1 MKQPLVS
8 VIIPI
13 YQVYEYLDKCIESV
27 VDQTY
32 SELEI
37 ILVDDGTPDSCAARC
52 DEWAEKDARIS
63 VIHKLNGGLSD
74 ARNYGMRIMC
84 GGYVS
89 YIDSDDYV
97 SKDFFEALLSTAIK
111 NDSDVVECG
120 VIKVYENGEREEYCD
135 DLAVSNYSASEGLS
149 ALIDENPFHQHVWN
163 KLYKAEL
170 VLDVPFPFGKLNE
183 DEFWTYQIFGR
194 AKLVTKINKTM
205 YYYFQRSGSI
215 MGAGFNLRR
224 LDALEGKFNRQQ
236 YIEKN
241 YPALASQ
248 ARINL
253 FSSCV
258 FSGQSSLKYL
268 KNSEKEQAVS
278 RINQFVKGCKLSRTE
293 LNSIQGKNRFWY
305 SFADKSFWLC
315 CKVRSLTGIGF

>member
-1 MKQPLVS
+1 MQQVIS
-8 VIIPI
+8 VIVPV
-13 YQVYEYLDKCIESV
+13 YQVDTYLDRCIESLLC
-27 VDQTY
+27 QTY
-32 SELEI
+32 HNLEI
-37 ILVDDGTPDSCAARC
+37 ILVDDGSCDKCPRMC
-52 DEWAEKDARIS
+52 ENWANKDNRIQ
-63 VIHKLNGGLSD
+63 VIHKKNGGLSD
-74 ARNYGMRIMC
+74 ARNAGMPFATGNYI
-84 GGYVS
+84 S
-89 YIDSDDYV
+89 FIDSDDTV
-97 SKDFFEALLSTAIK
+97 SPDYFEVMLHTMQAEK
-111 NDSDVVECG
+111 SDIIECG
-120 VIKVYENGEREEYCD
+120 VVKFYEDNQFDVFQD
-135 DLAVSNYSASEGLS
+135 DLSVTSYPTIDGLS
-149 ALIDENPFHQHVWN
+149 GLINENPFHQHVWN

-194 AKLVTKINKTM
+194 AKMVTKINKTM

-258 FSGQSSLKYL
+258 FSGQSTLKYL
-268 KNSEKEQAVS
+268 RDPEKEQAIS
-278 RINQFVKGCKLSRTE
+278 KINQYVKGCKLSKAE
-293 LNSIQGKNRFWY
+293 LSSIQGKSRFWY

-315 CKVRSLTGIGF
+315 CKARSVTGIGF

>member
-1 MKQPLVS
+1 MQQVIS
-8 VIIPI
+8 VIVPV
-13 YQVYEYLDKCIESV
+13 YQVDTYLDRCIESLLC
-27 VDQTY
+27 QTY
-32 SELEI
+32 HNLEI
-37 ILVDDGTPDSCAARC
+37 VLVDDGSCDKC
-52 DEWAEKDARIS
+52 ARICDDWAKEDYRIR
-63 VIHKLNGGLSD
+63 VIHKKNGGLSD
-74 ARNYGMRIMC
+74 ARNAGMPFATGNYI
-84 GGYVS
+84 S
-89 YIDSDDYV
+89 FIDSDDTVTQDY
-97 SKDFFEALLSTAIK
+97 FEVMLHTMYAEK
-111 NDSDVVECG
+111 SDIIECG
-120 VIKVYENGEREEYCD
+120 VVKFYEDNHFDAFQD
-135 DLAVSNYSASEGLS
+135 DLSVTSYSAVDGLS
-149 ALIDENPFHQHVWN
+149 GLINENPFHQHVWN
-163 KLYKAEL
+163 KIYKAEL

-194 AKLVTKINKTM
+194 AKMVTKINKTM
-205 YYYFQRSGSI
+205 YCYFQRSGSI

-258 FSGQSSLKYL
+258 FSGQSTLKYL
-268 KNSEKEQAVS
+268 RNPEKEQAIS
-278 RINQFVKGCKLSRTE
+278 RINQFVKGCKLSSAE
-293 LNSIQGKNRFWY
+293 LSFIQGKNRFWY

>member
-1 MKQPLVS
+1 MQQVIS
-8 VIIPI
+8 VIVPV
-13 YQVYEYLDKCIESV
+13 YQVDTYLDRCIESLLC
-27 VDQTY
+27 QTY
-32 SELEI
+32 HNLEI
-37 ILVDDGTPDSCAARC
+37 VLVDDGSCDKC
-52 DEWAEKDARIS
+52 ARICDDWAKEDYRIR
-63 VIHKLNGGLSD
+63 VIHKKNGGLSD
-74 ARNYGMRIMC
+74 ARNAGMPFATGNYI
-84 GGYVS
+84 S
-89 YIDSDDYV
+89 FIDSDDTVTQDY
-97 SKDFFEALLSTAIK
+97 FEVMLHTMYAEK
-111 NDSDVVECG
+111 SDIIECG
-120 VIKVYENGEREEYCD
+120 VVKFYEDNHFDAFQD
-135 DLAVSNYSASEGLS
+135 DLSVTSYSAVDGLS
-149 ALIDENPFHQHVWN
+149 GLINENPFHQHVWN

-194 AKLVTKINKTM
+194 AKMVTKINKTM

-224 LDALEGKFNRQQ
+224 LDALEGKYNRQQ
-236 YIEKN
+236 YIEKY
-241 YPALASQ
+241 YPTLASQ

-258 FSGQSSLKYL
+258 FSGQSTLKYL
-268 KNSEKEQAVS
+268 RDPEKEQAIS
-278 RINQFVKGCKLSRTE
+278 KINQYVKGCKLSKSE

>member
-1 MKQPLVS
+1 MQQMIS
-8 VIIPI
+8 VIVPV
-13 YQVYEYLDKCIESV
+13 YQVDNFLGRCIESLLC
-27 VDQTY
+27 QTY
-32 SELEI
+32 HNLEI
-37 ILVDDGTPDSCAARC
+37 ILVDDGSCDKC
-52 DEWAEKDARIS
+52 ARICDDWAKKDYRIR
-63 VIHKLNGGLSD
+63 VIHKKNGGLSD
-74 ARNYGMRIMC
+74 ARNAGMPFATGKYI
-84 GGYVS
+84 S
-89 YIDSDDYV
+89 FIDSDDVVTPDY
-97 SKDFFEALLSTAIK
+97 FEVMLHTLLAEK
-111 NDSDVVECG
+111 SDIIECG
-120 VIKVYENGEREEYCD
+120 VVKFYEDNHFDAFQD
-135 DLAVSNYSASEGLS
+135 DLSVTSYSAVDGLS
-149 ALIDENPFHQHVWN
+149 GLINENPFHQHVWN

-194 AKLVTKINKTM
+194 AKMVTKINKTM

-258 FSGQSSLKYL
+258 FSGQSTLKYL
-268 KNSEKEQAVS
+268 RNPEKEQAIS
-278 RINQFVKGCKLSRTE
+278 KINQYVKGCKLSKSE

-315 CKVRSLTGIGF
+315 CKVRSVTGIGF

>member
-1 MKQPLVS
+1 MQQVIS
-8 VIIPI
+8 VIVPV
-13 YQVYEYLDKCIESV
+13 YQVDTYLDRCIESLLC
-27 VDQTY
+27 QTY
-32 SELEI
+32 HNLEI
-37 ILVDDGTPDSCAARC
+37 LLVDDGSCDKCAHIC
-52 DEWAEKDARIS
+52 DAWAKEDYRIR
-63 VIHKLNGGLSD
+63 VIHKKNGGLSD
-74 ARNYGMRIMC
+74 ARNAGMPFATGNYI
-84 GGYVS
+84 S
-89 YIDSDDYV
+89 FIDSDDTV
-97 SKDFFEALLSTAIK
+97 SPDYFEVMLHTMQAEK
-111 NDSDVVECG
+111 SDIIECG
-120 VIKVYENGEREEYCD
+120 VVKFYEDNQFDVFQD
-135 DLAVSNYSASEGLS
+135 DLSVTSYPTIDGLS
-149 ALIDENPFHQHVWN
+149 GLINENPFHQHVWN

-194 AKLVTKINKTM
+194 AKMVTKINKTM

-224 LDALEGKFNRQQ
+224 LAALEGQFNRQQ

-258 FSGQSSLKYL
+258 FSGQSTLKYL
-268 KNSEKEQAVS
+268 RNLEKEQAIS
-278 RINQFVKGCKLSRTE
+278 KINQYVKGCKLSQSE

-315 CKVRSLTGIGF
+315 CKVRSVTGIGF

>member
-1 MKQPLVS
+1 MQQIIS
-8 VIIPI
+8 VIVPV
-13 YQVYEYLDKCIESV
+13 YQVDNYLGRCIESLLC
-27 VDQTY
+27 QTY
-32 SELEI
+32 HNLEI
-37 ILVDDGTPDSCAARC
+37 FLVDDGSCDTC
-52 DEWAEKDARIS
+52 ARIS
-63 VIHKLNGGLSD
+63 DAWAKKDDRIRAIHKKNGGLSD
-74 ARNYGMRIMC
+74 ARNAGMPFATGKYI
-84 GGYVS
+84 S
-89 YIDSDDYV
+89 FIDSDDTVTPDY
-97 SKDFFEALLSTAIK
+97 FEVMLHTLQTEK
-111 NDSDVVECG
+111 SDIIECG
-120 VIKVYENGEREEYCD
+120 VVKFYEDNHFDAFQD
-135 DLAVSNYSASEGLS
+135 DLSVTSYSAVDGLS
-149 ALIDENPFHQHVWN
+149 GLINENPFHQHVWN

-194 AKLVTKINKTM
+194 AKMVTKINKTM
-205 YYYFQRSGSI
+205 YCYFQRSGSI

-236 YIEKN
+236 YIEKY
-241 YPALASQ
+241 YPTLASQ

-258 FSGQSSLKYL
+258 FSGQSTLKYL
-268 KNSEKEQAVS
+268 RDPEKEQAIS
-278 RINQFVKGCKLSRTE
+278 KINQYVKGCKLSKSE